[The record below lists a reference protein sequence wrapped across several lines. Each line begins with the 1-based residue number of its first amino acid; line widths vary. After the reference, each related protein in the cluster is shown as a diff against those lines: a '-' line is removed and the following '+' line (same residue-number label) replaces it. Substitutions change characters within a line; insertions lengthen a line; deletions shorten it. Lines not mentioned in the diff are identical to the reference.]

1 MKRLTE
7 TDEWQVLERHAK
19 AIEPYTVYSLK
30 ERAPER
36 KDYFKKSAC
45 GIELDFS
52 TQRLLPESLELLFSL
67 ADASHLKEK
76 ITALIEGKKVNS
88 SEKKAALHIAL
99 RAPDSDKI
107 YLEDL
112 NVMEAVSGARH
123 QMKTIAERI
132 RAGEWL
138 GFNGRPIRNVVNIGI
153 GGSDL
158 GPQLCISAL
167 ADYGSFGLQFSF
179 ISDADPNAFRNAVK
193 NCNPETTLFIVA
205 SKSFTTKETLYN
217 AKKAMDWIG
226 KKEHFKCHFIAVTEH
241 IDKAN
246 KFGIQT
252 VLPIWNWV
260 GGRYSVCSAIN
271 LITAIALGWERFSEF
286 LAGANQMDVHFKN
299 SAWDENLPILL
310 GLIGIW
316 NNNFLSINN
325 LIFLTYAS
333 HLDKFVDYVQ
343 QLDME
348 SNGKFIDKQN
358 KRVNYAT
365 GPMVWGGA
373 GNRAQHSYYQLLSQ
387 GTHRVALDFISV
399 KSFDGHLM
407 NEFCEQKKV
416 ILSEGIGT
424 LEDKENYIPG
434 NIPINHLKL
443 NSCSPYTV
451 GALIAL
457 YEHKIYVQSV
467 VWNINP
473 FDQPGVESAK
483 QGIQLEEV

>member
-1 MKRLTE
+1 MKQLTE
-7 TDEWQVLERHAK
+7 KDEWRALERHAK
-19 AIEPYTVYSLK
+19 DIEPYTVHALK
-30 ERAPER
+30 ERASER
-36 KDYFKKSAC
+36 EHYFKKAAC

-52 TQRLLPESLELLFSL
+52 NQRLLPESLELLFSL

-76 ITALIEGKKVNS
+76 IAALIEGKKVNL
-88 SEKKAALHIAL
+88 SEEKAALHVAL
-99 RAPDSDKI
+99 RAPDSDDI
-107 YLEDL
+107 YLDGL
-112 NVMEAVSGARH
+112 NVMEAVSSARN
-123 QMKTIAERI
+123 QMKAIAERI

-138 GFNGRPIRNVVNIGI
+138 GSTGTSIKNIVNIGI

-167 ADYGSFGLQFSF
+167 ADYESFGLQFSF
-179 ISDADPNAFRNAVK
+179 ISDADPNAFKNAVK
-193 NCNPETTLFIVA
+193 NCNPESTLFIVT

-217 AKKAMDWIG
+217 AKKAMAWIG
-226 KKEHFKCHFIAVTEH
+226 AKEHFKCHFIAVTEH
-241 IDKAN
+241 INKAN
-246 KFGIQT
+246 NFGIQT

-271 LITAIALGWERFSEF
+271 LITAIALGWEGFSEF
-286 LAGANQMDVHFKN
+286 LSGANQMDMHFKN
-299 SAWDENLPILL
+299 TPWDENLPILL

-316 NNNFLSINN
+316 NNNFRSINN
-325 LIFLTYAS
+325 LIFLTYSS

-348 SNGKFIDKQN
+348 SNGKCIDRQN
-358 KRVNYAT
+358 KRVTYAT

-387 GTHRVALDFISV
+387 GTHRVALDLISI
-399 KSFDGHLM
+399 KSLNGSLM
-407 NEFCEQKKV
+407 NDFCEQKKV
-416 ILSEGIGT
+416 VLSRGIGS

-443 NSCSPYTV
+443 DRCSPYTL
-451 GALIAL
+451 GALLAL

-473 FDQPGVESAK
+473 FDQPGVERAK
-483 QGIQLEEV
+483 QRMQLEEL